1 MGSGY
6 QQLGRRGH
14 DISVRREGARLRGF
28 ARLWPGLLGQ
38 PKSGASVRVEGRG
51 WLQAG
56 LSLRGTKRERDGEKE
71 TKKIFFL

>member
-1 MGSGY
+1 MA
-6 QQLGRRGH
+6 
-14 DISVRREGARLRGF
+14 GAR
-28 ARLWPGLLGQ
+28 RLGHAGGGLWKLGQQAGGACAGVQRLLGQ

-56 LSLRGTKRERDGEKE
+56 LSLRGPKRERDGEKE